1 MKKIISIVLVL
12 ATILGMCA
20 ITASAAS
27 YTTGLYSVN
36 ANSGSNVRPQPNS
49 KSRVGAASKGT
60 EFYVSKING
69 NWGYTESIRC
79 ANNTTQKGWVCLDY
93 CVKKSSNPAP
103 SSNYPTGTY
112 TPSSTSG
119 SNVRYGAGTNYG
131 KVGAVKFGT
140 LFTVTKVSGE
150 FGYSPDV
157 KCTNG
162 KVGGWV
168 SLKYC
173 TYKPS
178 TPAPTPKPTG
188 KVIKLNVPLMKQSDS
203 RWKNVKI
210 GTKTIGAIGCTT
222 TCCAMVYSYNT
233 GRTVYP
239 HQVKNMLRYS
249 NNDLYWSSIGNIGL
263 TSKAYNC
270 GVSNSIL
277 KAIYNQL
284 KEGRPVIVGATNSN
298 GNQHWTVVVGFTGTS
313 TTNFSTADFLVNDPG
328 YSYTTL
334 KDFLANG
341 SKADRTKIIRIVY

>member
-1 MKKIISIVLVL
+1 MKIFKKIISIVLVL

-60 EFYVSKING
+60 EFYVSKINA

-93 CVKKSSNPAP
+93 CVKKSSN
-103 SSNYPTGTY
+103 
-112 TPSSTSG
+112 
-119 SNVRYGAGTNYG
+119 
-131 KVGAVKFGT
+131 
-140 LFTVTKVSGE
+140 
-150 FGYSPDV
+150 
-157 KCTNG
+157 
-162 KVGGWV
+162 
-168 SLKYC
+168 
-173 TYKPS
+173 
-178 TPAPTPKPTG
+178 PAPTPKPTG

-270 GVSNSIL
+270 GVSNSML
-277 KAIYNQL
+277 KTIYNKL